1 MSFLH
6 SLPRQLTTA
15 LLLTCISA
23 TALAQSFPSKPVRIV
38 IGFPA
43 GGAIDLVGRII
54 APKLSEALGQPVV
67 VDNRP
72 GANGL
77 LAMDAVAKAAP
88 DGHTMF
94 LGTLGNLSINPS
106 LYPNPQLN
114 IDKQFTPLML
124 LTSVAFVL
132 YANPALP
139 VTSVAELVAYG
150 KANPDKLNYSS
161 SGKGGLPHLAGELFS
176 SAVGVKMTHVAY
188 KGSAPSIN
196 DVMGGQVQFTFE
208 SAAIGLQHL
217 KTGRLRALASTGLKR
232 PAFLPDVPTV
242 AETLPGFEV
251 VNWFGLV
258 LPAGTPR
265 EVIARLNTEITKVLA
280 IPEVR
285 EKLIAQGTDP
295 VGGTPEAFGAFIQS
309 ETSKWARIIKQGN
322 ITPD

>member
-6 SLPRQLTTA
+6 RLASA
-15 LLLTCISA
+15 LLVSCVSA
-23 TALAQSFPSKPVRIV
+23 TAFAQTFPSKPVRIV

-54 APKLSEALGQPVV
+54 APKLSDALGQPVV

-72 GANGL
+72 GANGAL
-77 LAMDAVAKAAP
+77 GLDAVAKATP
-88 DGHTMF
+88 DGHTLF

-106 LYPNPQLN
+106 LYPNPLLS
-114 IDKQFTPLML
+114 IEKQFTPLML
-124 LTSVAFVL
+124 LTSVSFVL

-139 VTSVAELVAYG
+139 VNSVAELVAYG

-176 SAVGVKMTHVAY
+176 SAVGVKMTHIAY

-265 EVIARLNTEITKVLA
+265 EVIARLNAEITKVLA
-280 IPEVR
+280 LPEVR

-295 VGGTPEAFGAFIQS
+295 VGGTPEEFGAFIKS
-309 ETSKWARIIKQGN
+309 ETAKWARIIRQGN

>member
-6 SLPRQLTTA
+6 RLTHKLASA
-15 LLLTCISA
+15 LLLCCVSA
-23 TALAQSFPSKPVRIV
+23 TAFAQTFPTKPVRIV

-54 APKLSEALGQPVV
+54 APKLSDALGQPVV

-72 GANGL
+72 GANGAL
-77 LAMDAVAKAAP
+77 GLDAVAKAAP

-124 LTSVAFVL
+124 LTSVSFVL
-132 YANPALP
+132 YANPSVP
-139 VTSVAELVAYG
+139 VNSVAELVAYG

-176 SAVGVKMTHVAY
+176 SAVGVKMTHIAY

-217 KTGRLRALASTGLKR
+217 KTGRLRALATTGLKR
-232 PAFLPDVPTV
+232 PAFLPNVPTV
-242 AETLPGFEV
+242 AEALPGFEV

-265 EVIARLNTEITKVLA
+265 EVIARLNAEITKVLA
-280 IPEVR
+280 LPEVR

-295 VGGTPEAFGAFIQS
+295 VGGTPEAFGVFIQS
-309 ETSKWARIIKQGN
+309 ETAKWARIIRQGN